1 MNELIDLGI
10 LTTSL
15 WIFLRLLPLLFFFSF
30 HFIFIPLDFFVL
42 FCKTYFWW
50 WWWSIVYF
58 CFLSIHSFVDHNH
71 HWCDNL
77 MIQTVSFVKWISL
90 FLFWKTISTLIVFL
104 DVKCFPCIYLWY
116 PKNIQKRKK
125 TTISIDSNVLSID
138 YLHFFVVEILDETK
152 KMTNEMKIKQKIL
165 LFSKSGFNCFQNE

>member
-42 FCKTYFWW
+42 FCKSYFWW

-58 CFLSIHSFVDHNH
+58 CFLSIHSFIHSFVDHNH

-77 MIQTVSFVKWISL
+77 MIRFFIRQMNVSL
-90 FLFWKTISTLIVFL
+90 FVLKNYFDLNSFFGCQMFSLYLFMVSEKYS
-104 DVKCFPCIYLWY
+104 K
-116 PKNIQKRKK
+116 
-125 TTISIDSNVLSID
+125 
-138 YLHFFVVEILDETK
+138 TK
-152 KMTNEMKIKQKIL
+152 KNYYFDRFERFIHR
-165 LFSKSGFNCFQNE
+165 LFTLFCCWNSWWNKEND